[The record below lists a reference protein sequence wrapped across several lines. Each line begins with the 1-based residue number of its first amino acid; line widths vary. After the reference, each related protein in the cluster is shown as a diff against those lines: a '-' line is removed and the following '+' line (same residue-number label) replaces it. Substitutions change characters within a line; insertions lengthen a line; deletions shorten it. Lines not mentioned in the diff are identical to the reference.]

1 MAAKSQSKGEA
12 LASKQGALADDQ
24 HLTLKEQ
31 LEGELIAVSWRMA
44 KSGTIVSPLLVAAIY
59 FGIRGEVSALS
70 LWLWV
75 GGMATFL
82 LGRTIALFA
91 WNFAKPE
98 GRQRLRWGWYFFF
111 SMLAVQG
118 FWGTAGPIFL
128 HQLDP
133 IWITFV
139 LIIIIGVVA
148 AMTSALST
156 HRLAIV
162 VIAPVVLAQLFV
174 GALMIGGGPSKFIAA
189 VIIVYAGFMLF
200 SGLQQNKTAREA
212 IELRIGREAMLEE
225 LRAARDAAEEANRAK
240 SEFLAN
246 MSHEL
251 RTPLNAI
258 LGFSEF
264 MQTEVFEKS
273 AKDRQAEYSA
283 LIHYSGEHLLELIS
297 ELLDIS
303 KAEAGAL
310 ELEEEKFDV
319 AELVAGSVKLLS
331 GVAGKSEVALSGPS
345 DAPAPIHV
353 YADARK
359 VRQIMFNLISNS
371 IKFTPAS
378 GQIDVAVG
386 RSSEGGLVISVSDT
400 GIGMTP
406 DQVEMAL
413 QPFVQISHGDAKRYP
428 GTGLG
433 LPLAKTLTEL
443 HQGRFEIKSTLG
455 QGTTVS
461 VYLPPGRILPQQERL
476 SA

>member
-1 MAAKSQSKGEA
+1 MA
-12 LASKQGALADDQ
+12 LDQGRLSDDQ
-24 HLTLKEQ
+24 QLTHKEQ

-44 KSGTIVSPLLVAAIY
+44 KSGTIVSPLLVTAIY

-75 GGMATFL
+75 GGMAALL
-82 LGRTIALFA
+82 LGRTITLFA
-91 WNFAKPE
+91 WNLTKPE
-98 GRQRLRWGWYFFF
+98 GRRRLRWGWYFFF

-118 FWGTAGPIFL
+118 FWGTAGIVFL

-139 LIIIIGVVA
+139 LVVIVGVIA
-148 AMTSALST
+148 ATTSALAT
-156 HRLAIV
+156 HRLGIM
-162 VIAPVVLAQLFV
+162 VIPAVIIAQLFI
-174 GALMIGGGPSKFIAA
+174 GTLMIGGEPSLFLAA
-189 VIIVYAGFMLF
+189 VMVVYAGFIF
-200 SGLQQNKTAREA
+200 YSGLQQNKTAREA
-212 IELRIGREAMLEE
+212 MKLRFEREAMLDD
-225 LRAARDAAEEANRAK
+225 LRVARDAAEEANRAK

-264 MQTEVFEKS
+264 MQTEVFNKS
-273 AKDRQAEYSA
+273 PQGRQEEYSA
-283 LIHYSGEHLLELIS
+283 LIHHSGEHLLELIS
-297 ELLDIS
+297 EFLDIS

-310 ELEEEKFDV
+310 ELEAEEFDV
-319 AELVAGSVKLLS
+319 AEVVAGSVKLLS
-331 GVAGKSEVALSGPS
+331 GVAEKSDVVLSGPS
-345 DAPAPIHV
+345 DAADPIHV

-359 VRQIMFNLISNS
+359 VRQILFNLISNS

-378 GQIDVAVG
+378 GKVTVAVG
-386 RSSEGGLVISVSDT
+386 LSLEGELVISVSDT

-443 HQGRFEIKSTLG
+443 HQGRFKVESTLG
-455 QGTTVS
+455 KGTTVS
-461 VYLPPGRILPQQERL
+461 VYLPPERILPQQERL